1 MIERGNGARFLLE
14 AAETIGVMRERVGED
29 FEGDVASE
37 ASVAGAIDFTH
48 PAGAERRDD
57 FVRSEFGSR
66 LQTHARARL

>member
-1 MIERGNGARFLLE
+1 
-14 AAETIGVMRERVGED
+14 MRERVGED